1 MSVTR
6 ARAMIESVAEGRGVT
21 ESTGPAWPAR
31 AAGAAGAGAL
41 GRVVARAGWVVTAAG
56 VAAVG
61 FAGVATLRVARAV
74 PGYSPVD
81 GVAGALV
88 VLGVGWV
95 TCLVGAVAW
104 RRRPADRTG
113 PLLAAA
119 GVSWLVAQW
128 ATPGAGAVFG
138 WFAAPAFTAG
148 LVLAGGAPVL
158 VAHLAL
164 AYPGG
169 RLGSRS
175 RRALVIVGFLTM
187 VVLLGVGGTLFFDP
201 RGQGCTCPSNW
212 LLVSS
217 EPGLST
223 ALSRLGLGLGAGWVL
238 LTAGYLARVLVV
250 ARPAARRIAVPVVVP
265 ATVVLLLT
273 GVSFAA
279 GTGRGYLGTSGIW
292 AQLRLAQAAALVAVA
307 AGVGW
312 GLLRTR
318 RVQAALARS
327 VVRRAETPGRQLRA
341 DLAELLGDPDLVI
354 AHRLDDDRVVD
365 SEARPVDLTA
375 TPERTVTE
383 IPLAGSGVLLVHRAG
398 LLDSPLLRESLASAA
413 GLALTNDRLW
423 ARTLAQ
429 VAELQ
434 ASQVRI
440 VRAGDAE
447 RRRLERDLHDGAQ
460 QRLVGIMLGLRLLRT
475 TPGSAPDLLQQAET
489 EVGQAIDDLRAL
501 SHGLFP
507 TVLSDE
513 GLAAAL
519 HALAETHR
527 LTVGPVPTLRF
538 PTELETTVYLAVA
551 RAATTGAAAVD
562 ASHEAG
568 RLIVRISTE
577 GRFDARGLSD
587 RVAAL
592 AGALTVHQDD
602 GDGGR
607 ITLVLPTPAGTN
619 QDYQSTPPWTP
630 RPEEHP

>member
-6 ARAMIESVAEGRGVT
+6 ARAMIESVAERRGVT

-31 AAGAAGAGAL
+31 AAGAGAL
-41 GRVVARAGWVVTAAG
+41 GRVVARAGWVATAAG

-61 FAGVATLRVARAV
+61 FAGVATVRVARAA

-81 GVAGALV
+81 GVAGAVV

-95 TCLVGAVAW
+95 TCLVGVVAW

-113 PLLAAA
+113 PLLVAA
-119 GVSWLVAQW
+119 GVSWLVSQW
-128 ATPGAGAVFG
+128 STPGAGAVFVPLLAG
-138 WFAAPAFTAG
+138 PAFTAS
-148 LVLAGGAPVL
+148 LVLAAGAPFL

-169 RLGSRS
+169 RLGFRS
-175 RRALVIVGFLTM
+175 RRTLVAVGFATLVM
-187 VVLLGVGGTLFFDP
+187 LFGVGGTLFFDP
-201 RGQGCTCPSNW
+201 RGQGCTCPGNA

-217 EPGLST
+217 DPGLST
-223 ALSRLGLGLGAGWVL
+223 LLSRLGLGLGAGCAL
-238 LTAGYLARVLVV
+238 LTACYLVRVLVV
-250 ARPAARRIAVPVVVP
+250 ARPAARRIAVLVVVP

-273 GVSFAA
+273 AVSFAA
-279 GTGRGYLGTSGIW
+279 ATGRGYLGTSGTW
-292 AQLRLAQAAALVAVA
+292 AQLRLAQAAALVTVA

-341 DLAELLGDPDLVI
+341 DLADLLGDPDLVI
-354 AHRLDDDRVVD
+354 AHRLDDGRVVD
-365 SEARPVDLTA
+365 SEARPVDLTV
-375 TPERTVTE
+375 TPERAVTE
-383 IPLAGSGVLLVHRAG
+383 IPPAGSGVLLVHRSG
-398 LLDSPLLRESLASAA
+398 LLDSPVLRESLASAA
-413 GLALTNDRLW
+413 ALALTNDRLR

-447 RRRLERDLHDGAQ
+447 RRRLEHDLHDGAQ
-460 QRLVGIMLGLRLLRT
+460 QRLVGIMLGLRLLR
-475 TPGSAPDLLQQAET
+475 SAPDATPALLQRAET
-489 EVGQAIDDLRAL
+489 EIEQAIDDLRTL

-507 TVLSDE
+507 TVLGDE

-538 PTELETTVYLAVA
+538 PTELETTAYLVVA
-551 RAATTGAAAVD
+551 RAASAGTAAVD
-562 ASHEAG
+562 AAHEAG

-607 ITLVLPTPAGTN
+607 ITLVLPTPAGAN

-630 RPEEHP
+630 RPKEHA